1 VTEVIREEIKKFLES
16 NENETT
22 TYWNMWET
30 AKAVLKRKF
39 IAISAYIQKTETSQI
54 NKIMMYLKLLE
65 KQEQTKPQT
74 SKWRELIKIRVK
86 INETKSNKL
95 NKESIKLVLRKD

>member
-1 VTEVIREEIKKFLES
+1 VTEVMREEIKKFLES

>member
-95 NKESIKLVLRKD
+95 NKESIKLVL